1 MSLSRSYY
9 GLGTVSTLSVHDV
22 NGYYTRF
29 IDYFSENYL
38 QGTGLYSDLTGL
50 ILSYLVLKIEKVF
63 IDIISKIYTPKIYSN
78 CSNHWINYLLSPS
91 SPNHSSL
98 ASYRSIYSPYHSSLA
113 SYSSS
118 YSPSYSSVS
127 SGPVKYLTSLE
138 VDKYYN
144 ELIEYFIKYYLQG
157 TKLDSDATRLILSYL
172 DPKTERVFIDTI
184 LKIYTPT
191 VISKCSNHWITNH
204 DYYNV
209 LMILLYK
216 IDLHTVFWVRKSEEP
231 YITKEGKVL
240 FFNENTYIDKGKFC
254 FTLCT
259 SKPKYHILQ
268 MNAFFSTEKF
278 FKCLLRSGFSREVA
292 RTFISSVTNPI
303 SDYMTVKI
311 Q

>member
-1 MSLSRSYY
+1 MSLPCPYY
-9 GLGTVSTLSVHDV
+9 GLGTVSNLSVNDV
-22 NGYYTRF
+22 KGYYIRF
-29 IDYFSENYL
+29 IKYFLENYL

-63 IDIISKIYTPKIYSN
+63 IDIIPKIYTPKIYSN

-91 SPNHSSL
+91 SPN
-98 ASYRSIYSPYHSSLA
+98 HSSLA

-191 VISKCSNHWITNH
+191 VISKSPNHWITNH

-209 LMILLYK
+209 FMILLYK

-259 SKPKYHILQ
+259 SKHKYHILQ